1 MKTTTDISGRYE
13 ELYKTLADAIPGS
26 MLLIGR
32 DLRVLLAN
40 QNFLRKSRRSRSNT
54 IGRRLEEVFPK
65 IIEDDVN
72 ISSQIRQVFK
82 TKQPILDERLSYRA
96 PGVPI
101 GNYHYSIYPFW
112 WKEKVENAM
121 LLMEDITDR
130 RRLELQLLRFHKL
143 AAMGVMA
150 GGIAHE
156 LRNPL
161 AICSSSAQFLL
172 EDDLPSGFQKECAGK
187 IIAAIQRESDIIEG
201 LRNFANHSMKVE
213 KELDLISVLKET
225 LALIAHQARIQKIKI
240 KSRFPRDPLWI
251 CGIAGSIQQV
261 FLNLFLNAIEAMS
274 NGGSL
279 SVSVLGKKREVRVRV
294 ADTGHGIL
302 QAEIDKI
309 FDPFYTTSVEG
320 KGMGLGLSICDS
332 IVKEHS
338 GRIGVESVEGK
349 GSVFTVIL
357 PASARLAPPQ

>member
-1 MKTTTDISGRYE
+1 MNTTDFSGRYE
-13 ELYKTLADAIPGS
+13 ELYKTLSDAIPGS
-26 MLLIGR
+26 MLLIDR

-40 QNFLRKSRRSRSNT
+40 QNFLRKSHRSRSNT
-54 IGRRLEEVFPK
+54 IGRRLEKVFPK
-65 IIEDDVN
+65 IILDDVN
-72 ISSQIRQVFK
+72 IFNQIRQVFK
-82 TKQPILDERLSYRA
+82 IKQPILGERLSYRA
-96 PGVPI
+96 PGIPI
-101 GNYHYSIYPFW
+101 WICYYSIYPFW
-112 WKEKVENAM
+112 WNEKVENVM
-121 LLMEDITDR
+121 LLMEDMTER
-130 RRLELQLLRFHKL
+130 RQLELQLLQYHKL

-172 EDDLPSGFQKECAGK
+172 EDDLPAGFQKECAGK
-187 IIAAIQRESDIIEG
+187 IIAAIQRGSDIIES
-201 LRNFANHSMKVE
+201 LMKFVNHSMNVE
-213 KELDLISVLKET
+213 KVQLDLISVLKET
-225 LALIAHQARIQKIKI
+225 LALITHQARIQKIKI

-251 CGIAGSIQQV
+251 CGITGSIQQV

-279 SVSVLGKKREVRVRV
+279 SVSVLGKKREVQVRI

-302 QAEIDKI
+302 KAEIDKV
-309 FDPFYTTSVEG
+309 FDPFYTTSAEG
-320 KGMGLGLSICDS
+320 KGMGLGLSICYS

-338 GRIGVESVEGK
+338 GSIGVESVEGK

-357 PASARLAPPQ
+357 PASNNIDE